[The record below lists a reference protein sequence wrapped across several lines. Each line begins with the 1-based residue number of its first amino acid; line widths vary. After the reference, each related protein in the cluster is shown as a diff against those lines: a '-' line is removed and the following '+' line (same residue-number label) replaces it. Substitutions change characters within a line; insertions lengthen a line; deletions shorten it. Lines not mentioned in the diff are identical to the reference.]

1 MKVKII
7 LIISYSINLL
17 FSEISEGI
25 VLLSDYKYDKA
36 VLINIDDEIIHQW
49 DIPSLLKSYLN
60 PDSSLYSF
68 SRVNNDEFFIQ
79 LIDWDGNQLWSY
91 ILEIEICR
99 LHHELE
105 ILPNGNI
112 LCLCRETISHDENIF
127 FHNDLD
133 IDKII
138 EIEPVGNNE
147 ANIIWEWHFYNHLIQ
162 DSDIDAPEYG
172 DISQNPQ
179 LLNINLTNNYD
190 PFPNYQDYTH
200 INCIDFN
207 PELNQIIISSRSLN
221 EIYIIDHSTTTYEAS
236 GHSGGIYNM
245 GGDILYRWGNPFNYN
260 RGDISDK
267 KLISPHGVNWIVN
280 NSPGGGNILLFNNNH
295 SEGSSAVIEFQPP
308 VSNNGF
314 YTLINDEPYGPY
326 DFIWVYQSDFHS
338 QTHSGAFRLS
348 NGNTFITSFGNNRVF
363 EVDHEGRIQ
372 WEYIGEF
379 VNVHR
384 AIKYDS
390 NYFNPI
396 LMGDI
401 NNDGLINIL
410 DIVQVVT
417 LVLESDYESIV
428 DLNYD
433 GSVDVLDIVIM
444 INMVLEI

>member
-7 LIISYSINLL
+7 LLITFSINLL

-25 VLLSDYKYDKA
+25 VLLSDYEYDKA

-49 DIPSLLKSYLN
+49 DIPNLLKSYLN
-60 PDSSLYSF
+60 ADSSLYSF
-68 SRVNNDEFFIQ
+68 SRVNNEEFFIQ

-91 ILEIEICR
+91 ILEKEICR
-99 LHHELE
+99 LHHEQE

-162 DSDIDAPEYG
+162 DSDIDSPEYG

-190 PFPNYQDYTH
+190 PFPNYEDYTH

-207 PELNQIIISSRSLN
+207 PDLDQIIISSRSLN

-245 GGDILYRWGNPFNYN
+245 GGDILYRWGNPLNYN

-267 KLISPHGVNWIVN
+267 KLFSPHGVNWIEN

-295 SEGSSAVIEFQPP
+295 SAGSSAVIEFQPP

-314 YTLINDEPYGPY
+314 YPLINDEPYGPY

-363 EVDHEGRIQ
+363 EVDHEGIIQ